1 MERERK
7 LLICYWTIY
16 SVMFVFKFEVIQLVS
31 DGTRTW
37 TSELHIPFSILYC
50 PHKDPWK
57 EPLRKRSGGNVIITS
72 TMIITTIYW
81 FYFVSHVEQ
90 LPGVLR
96 ILKGRNH
103 ITCLKRA
110 YSLIENFVLYKNFGH
125 NQYSLVYLWGR
136 KGAAFSEVVIKE
148 RRWIWKQKTCR

>member
-50 PHKDPWK
+50 PHRDPWK
-57 EPLRKRSGGNVIITS
+57 EPPRKRSCGTVIITS

-103 ITCLKRA
+103 LTCLKRA
-110 YSLIENFVLYKNFGH
+110 YSLIEDFVLYKNWPKWVLF
-125 NQYSLVYLWGR
+125 SLSVR
-136 KGAAFSEVVIKE
+136 KKGCSIFRSGYQREEMDLEAKDM
-148 RRWIWKQKTCR
+148 